1 MEENPFAN
9 VTPAARPVSRA
20 NAMGTKLRENA
31 PQGRERPSEAVAAPS
46 DLVVTKS
53 VCTSSQL
60 AAFCQ
65 TQHFARPVVVDGRA
79 PPIAGEAPFG
89 AASRAKPTASMWCTP
104 SWLAAVPV
112 ISADSIF
119 SDDPVTREARCSRN
133 VESLPLRA
141 Q

>member
-53 VCTSSQL
+53 VVHVISVGSIL
-60 AAFCQ
+60 PDPAFCQ
-65 TQHFARPVVVDGRA
+65 TRRRGR
-79 PPIAGEAPFG
+79 
-89 AASRAKPTASMWCTP
+89 
-104 SWLAAVPV
+104 
-112 ISADSIF
+112 
-119 SDDPVTREARCSRN
+119 
-133 VESLPLRA
+133 ESTSHCR
-141 Q
+141 